1 MSSDGFNN
9 TNLDAECTIDDLMQ
23 LRPVALQAFGMAS
36 LSDSAQ
42 FSFDEQVVL
51 GDCQRRG
58 RDLCV
63 VREVHQH
70 HSGEELIFEV
80 LCIGRLCGSWS
91 LNGLLSFSVMELL
104 SVTRAL

>member
-23 LRPVALQAFGMAS
+23 LRPVALQAFGMQT

-51 GDCQRRG
+51 GECQRRG
-58 RDLCV
+58 RDLRV
-63 VREVHQH
+63 VCEVHEH
-70 HSGEELIFEV
+70 HSGEE
-80 LCIGRLCGSWS
+80 
-91 LNGLLSFSVMELL
+91 
-104 SVTRAL
+104 

>member
-23 LRPVALQAFGMAS
+23 LRPVALQAFGMLV
-36 LSDSAQ
+36 LSDSVQ

-63 VREVHQH
+63 VCEVHQH
-70 HSGEELIFEV
+70 HSGEE
-80 LCIGRLCGSWS
+80 
-91 LNGLLSFSVMELL
+91 
-104 SVTRAL
+104 